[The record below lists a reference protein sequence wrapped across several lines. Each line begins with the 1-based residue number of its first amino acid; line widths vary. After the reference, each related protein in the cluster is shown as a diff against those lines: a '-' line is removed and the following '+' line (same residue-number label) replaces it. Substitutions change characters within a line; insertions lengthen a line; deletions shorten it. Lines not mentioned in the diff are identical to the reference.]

1 MPRKRRK
8 YKHRPGKYRGGQV
21 IVNKKDYTRRDRIS
35 PGRLVAWAEWIP
47 TKEVQR
53 IGMGSKVPELSES
66 QKKRSHSESPC

>member
-21 IVNKKDYTRRDRIS
+21 IVNKKDYTRRDHIS

-47 TKEVQR
+47 NERRQHSGTDISVPATK
-53 IGMGSKVPELSES
+53 
-66 QKKRSHSESPC
+66 